1 MTTFIQLHLLTAYPA
16 ANLNRDDTGAPK
28 TVVLGGATRLR
39 ISSQSL
45 KRAWRTSELFEQ
57 ALAGHIGIRTG
68 RIAREAAQIL
78 VDSGIDA
85 KKAVE
90 YVKNIANCFGK
101 VKEDKKPKDE
111 LTNAET
117 EQLVH
122 ISPAEFE
129 AVKALARRLAEEK
142 RPATEEEAELLRHDR
157 MAVDIAMFG
166 RMLAKKTDFNVE
178 AACQVA
184 HAFGVSETI
193 IEDDFFTAVDDL
205 RQASAEDAGAGHLGE
220 TGFGSALF
228 YTYICIDKDLLVKN
242 LNDNE
247 ELANKTLR
255 AFTEAALKVSPT
267 GKQNSFAS
275 RAYASWALAEK
286 GTDQPRSLAAAFY
299 EPINGTDQ
307 LNVAVKRITS
317 LHKNMNKVYG
327 QRTDT
332 ASFDV
337 MNQQGSMEDVL
348 LVFQLHGPMASWG
361 VDAPGEVRH
370 SHELPSR
377 SALLGLL
384 AAALGIRRDEE
395 ERLNAF
401 NRHYQFLLCASGNPR
416 WARDYHTVQMP
427 KEVRKARYFSRREEL
442 QDPELLSALI
452 SRRDYYTDAWWMI
465 AVSAT
470 PDAPYTLAQLQTS
483 LQHPVFPLYL
493 GRKSHPLALPL
504 APQLLE
510 GSAAGVLREAYRWYQ
525 DQFNALKL
533 PLPRLQNECWWEG
546 EHDGLTASKILRRRD
561 MPLSRQ
567 QWLFGERSVNQGPW
581 LRKEDACISQ
591 E

>member
-184 HAFGVSETI
+184 HAFSVSETI

-242 LNDNE
+242 LNGNE

-348 LVFQLHGPMASWG
+348 DF
-361 VDAPGEVRH
+361 
-370 SHELPSR
+370 
-377 SALLGLL
+377 
-384 AAALGIRRDEE
+384 I
-395 ERLNAF
+395 
-401 NRHYQFLLCASGNPR
+401 CA
-416 WARDYHTVQMP
+416 
-427 KEVRKARYFSRREEL
+427 
-442 QDPELLSALI
+442 
-452 SRRDYYTDAWWMI
+452 
-465 AVSAT
+465 
-470 PDAPYTLAQLQTS
+470 
-483 LQHPVFPLYL
+483 
-493 GRKSHPLALPL
+493 
-504 APQLLE
+504 
-510 GSAAGVLREAYRWYQ
+510 
-525 DQFNALKL
+525 
-533 PLPRLQNECWWEG
+533 
-546 EHDGLTASKILRRRD
+546 
-561 MPLSRQ
+561 
-567 QWLFGERSVNQGPW
+567 
-581 LRKEDACISQ
+581 
-591 E
+591 

>member
-1 MTTFIQLHLLTAYPA
+1 M
-16 ANLNRDDTGAPK
+16 
-28 TVVLGGATRLR
+28 
-39 ISSQSL
+39 
-45 KRAWRTSELFEQ
+45 
-57 ALAGHIGIRTG
+57 
-68 RIAREAAQIL
+68 
-78 VDSGIDA
+78 
-85 KKAVE
+85 
-90 YVKNIANCFGK
+90 
-101 VKEDKKPKDE
+101 
-111 LTNAET
+111 
-117 EQLVH
+117 
-122 ISPAEFE
+122 
-129 AVKALARRLAEEK
+129 
-142 RPATEEEAELLRHDR
+142 
-157 MAVDIAMFG
+157 
-166 RMLAKKTDFNVE
+166 
-178 AACQVA
+178 
-184 HAFGVSETI
+184 
-193 IEDDFFTAVDDL
+193 
-205 RQASAEDAGAGHLGE
+205 
-220 TGFGSALF
+220 
-228 YTYICIDKDLLVKN
+228 KN

-307 LNVAVKRITS
+307 LNVAVK
-317 LHKNMNKVYG
+317 
-327 QRTDT
+327 
-332 ASFDV
+332 
-337 MNQQGSMEDVL
+337 
-348 LVFQLHGPMASWG
+348 P
-361 VDAPGEVRH
+361 P

-493 GRKSHPLALPL
+493 GRKSHPL
-504 APQLLE
+504 E
-510 GSAAGVLREAYRWYQ
+510 
-525 DQFNALKL
+525 
-533 PLPRLQNECWWEG
+533 
-546 EHDGLTASKILRRRD
+546 
-561 MPLSRQ
+561 